1 MDLTEIAG
9 RFLAA
14 NTRIRRQDTRDH
26 YYRSIRQFSAH
37 LGHEATTDDLN
48 DDALASWMLATVDA
62 GLTEVTA
69 NQRAKQIRSLWNWA
83 AKRRLVEV
91 WPTVR
96 NLTEPEPMPLAY
108 DMDEVQ
114 RLMDACRRAKGWV
127 GPHRA
132 RDWWTSL
139 HLFIW
144 DTAERI
150 GAVLAITR
158 DLVDLDKLTVRV
170 PAKLRKGGRLS
181 MSYTIRPETASA
193 LQVMLVPL
201 SDSGLVWEHHWR
213 CDSTMYRAYRTIVRD
228 AGLKWDRRQS
238 GFQKLRR
245 TVLTMI
251 EVAGGDATAFA
262 RHSSRRVTKES
273 YLDQRILAAVKKQVW
288 PLPPKSAKHGFF
300 DWLRRAAGG

>member
-1 MDLTEIAG
+1 MELSEILD
-9 RFLAA
+9 RFLRS
-14 NTRIRRQDTRDH
+14 NTRIRRQETRDH
-26 YYRSIRQFSAH
+26 YYRSVRQFSAW
-37 LGHEATTDDLN
+37 LGHPATTDDLT
-48 DDALASWMLATVDA
+48 DEALAGWMLATVDG

-69 NQRAKQIRSLWNWA
+69 NQRVKQLRSLWNWA
-83 AKRRLVEV
+83 AKKRLVEEF
-91 WPTVR
+91 PTVR

-114 RLMDACRRAKGWV
+114 RLMDACRRVKGWV

-144 DTAERI
+144 DSAERI

-170 PAKLRKGGRLS
+170 PAKLRKGSRLS

-245 TVLTMI
+245 TVLTHI
-251 EVAGGDATAFA
+251 EALGGDATAFA
-262 RHSSRRVTKES
+262 RHSSRRVTEES

-288 PLPPKSAKHGFF
+288 PAPPKSGKHGFF